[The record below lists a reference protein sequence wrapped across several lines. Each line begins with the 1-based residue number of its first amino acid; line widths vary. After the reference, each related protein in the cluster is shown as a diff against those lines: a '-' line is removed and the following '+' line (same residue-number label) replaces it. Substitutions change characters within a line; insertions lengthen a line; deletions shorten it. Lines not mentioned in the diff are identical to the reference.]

1 VDLTFDLM
9 ADLGASD
16 EQLDFPILYAV
27 AREGRAFKDMDA
39 PRDDMEELFETVL
52 EEIPAPGTDLGR
64 PFQMLVTNLDY
75 SDYLGRIVIG
85 RVQRGEVRKGEFVNL
100 VHKNGTMTKTRVVQP
115 FTHLGLQRIEADT
128 VGAGDIVALSGIE
141 DAQIGET
148 VADLADP
155 EALPIITVDEPTVS
169 MTFGP
174 NTSPFA
180 GKEGRYV
187 TSRHLRDRLMREVQ
201 TNVSL
206 RVEEL
211 SPEEFEVSGR
221 GELHLSI
228 LLETMRREGYEV
240 QVGSPRV
247 IVREIEG
254 KKHEP
259 FEHLVL
265 DVPER
270 FSSTIIGTLSGRKG
284 QLVDVEPQGSRTR
297 IEFKIPARALFGFRT
312 QFLSMTQG
320 EGIMSHVFD
329 GYAPWAGDL
338 KTRTNGSMV
347 RSEGRHRLRL
357 LHLEAPG
364 ARRLLYPARH
374 RRLRRHGRRLLQ
386 PRERPQ
392 RQRLQE
398 QEAHQRPLR
407 RRRRRPQPTRRPQ
420 DDPRDALEYIGEDE
434 LVEITPESIRLRK
447 KDPRTRHAQAV
458 GLARRTGSP
467 SGWALWPPVGVLVAD
482 DPVMVRVV
490 SAGPLVLN
498 RQSAW
503 QRPWSAPHGRV
514 YRRSQSHPGRGPARH
529 GGGLAAGEAGARA
542 GVRGVGLRH
551 PRGGEKGSGLPR
563 LGGAPPSDSDD
574 DEYRIVFRFD
584 HASNLHAWENS
595 EERRRWLRKSRP
607 MLHEEEKVHVLTG
620 LETWF
625 TLPSKAGEPAPPRY
639 KMAAVTWLA
648 VFPVVMVIFSI
659 FGQWLNLLPTL
670 LRTLVF
676 TLVMVTLMTYVIMP
690 RMTRLFSFWLYPDR
704 D

>member
-1 VDLTFDLM
+1 VDYRNIAIISHVDHGKTTLVDALLRQTLELGHGQEIVERAMDSNVLEKERGITILAKNTAVEYGGVKINIVDTPGHTDFGGEVERVLGMVDGCLLLVDAAEGPMPQTRFVLRKAIELGLKPIVVINKIDRQDARPEEVVDLTFDLM

-52 EEIPAPGTDLGR
+52 EEIPAPGTDLGA

-206 RVEEL
+206 RVDEL

-338 KTRTNGSMV
+338 KPRTNGSMV
-347 RSEGRHRLRL
+347 ASEAGT
-357 LHLEAPG
+357 AY
-364 ARRLLYPARH
+364 AYSIWK
-374 RRLRRHGRRLLQ
+374 
-386 PRERPQ
+386 
-392 RQRLQE
+392 LQE
-398 QEAHQRPLR
+398 RGVFFIQPATDVYVGMVVGSYSRENDLNVNVCKNKKLTNVRSAGADDALNLTPVRPMTLE
-407 RRRRRPQPTRRPQ
+407 
-420 DDPRDALEYIGEDE
+420 DALEYIGDDE

-447 KDPRTRHAQAV
+447 K
-458 GLARRTGSP
+458 
-467 SGWALWPPVGVLVAD
+467 VLE
-482 DPVMVRVV
+482 
-490 SAGPLVLN
+490 
-498 RQSAW
+498 
-503 QRPWSAPHGRV
+503 
-514 YRRSQSHPGRGPARH
+514 PGM
-529 GGGLAAGEAGARA
+529 
-542 GVRGVGLRH
+542 
-551 PRGGEKGSGLPR
+551 
-563 LGGAPPSDSDD
+563 
-574 DEYRIVFRFD
+574 
-584 HASNLHAWENS
+584 
-595 EERRRWLRKSRP
+595 RK
-607 MLHEEEKVHVLTG
+607 
-620 LETWF
+620 
-625 TLPSKAGEPAPPRY
+625 
-639 KMAAVTWLA
+639 
-648 VFPVVMVIFSI
+648 
-659 FGQWLNLLPTL
+659 
-670 LRTLVF
+670 
-676 TLVMVTLMTYVIMP
+676 
-690 RMTRLFSFWLYPDR
+690 
-704 D
+704 

>member
-1 VDLTFDLM
+1 VDYRNIAIISHVDHGKTTLVDALLRQTLELGHGQEIVERAMDSNVLEKERGITILAKNTAVEYGGVKINIVDTPGHTDFGGEVERVLGMVDGCLLLVDAAEGPMPQTRFVLRKAIELGLKPIVVINKIDRQDARPEEVVDLTFDLM

-52 EEIPAPGTDLGR
+52 EEIPAPGTDLGA

-206 RVEEL
+206 RVDEL

-347 RSEGRHRLRL
+347 ASEAGT
-357 LHLEAPG
+357 AY
-364 ARRLLYPARH
+364 AYSIWK
-374 RRLRRHGRRLLQ
+374 
-386 PRERPQ
+386 
-392 RQRLQE
+392 LQE
-398 QEAHQRPLR
+398 RGVFFIQPATDVYVGMVVGSYSRENDLNVNVCKNKKLTNVRSAGADDALNLTPVRPMTLE
-407 RRRRRPQPTRRPQ
+407 
-420 DDPRDALEYIGEDE
+420 DALEYIGEDE

-447 KDPRTRHAQAV
+447 K
-458 GLARRTGSP
+458 
-467 SGWALWPPVGVLVAD
+467 VLE
-482 DPVMVRVV
+482 
-490 SAGPLVLN
+490 
-498 RQSAW
+498 
-503 QRPWSAPHGRV
+503 
-514 YRRSQSHPGRGPARH
+514 PGM
-529 GGGLAAGEAGARA
+529 
-542 GVRGVGLRH
+542 
-551 PRGGEKGSGLPR
+551 
-563 LGGAPPSDSDD
+563 
-574 DEYRIVFRFD
+574 
-584 HASNLHAWENS
+584 
-595 EERRRWLRKSRP
+595 RK
-607 MLHEEEKVHVLTG
+607 
-620 LETWF
+620 
-625 TLPSKAGEPAPPRY
+625 
-639 KMAAVTWLA
+639 
-648 VFPVVMVIFSI
+648 
-659 FGQWLNLLPTL
+659 
-670 LRTLVF
+670 
-676 TLVMVTLMTYVIMP
+676 
-690 RMTRLFSFWLYPDR
+690 
-704 D
+704 

>member
-1 VDLTFDLM
+1 VEYRNIAIISHVDHGKTTLVDALLRQTLELGHGQEIVERAMDSNVLEKERGITILAKNTAVEYGGVKVNIVDTPGHTDFGGEVERVLGMVDGCLLLVDAAEGPMPQTRFVLRKAIELGLKLIVVVNKIDRMDARPEEVVDLTFDLM

-27 AREGRAFKDMDA
+27 AREGKAFKDLED
-39 PRDDMEELFETVL
+39 PHDDMQLLFETVL
-52 EEIPAPGTDLGR
+52 EEIPPPDTDLGA

-100 VHKNGTMTKTRVVQP
+100 VHKDGTMTKLRVVQP
-115 FTHLGLQRIEADT
+115 FTHLGLQRIEAER
-128 VGAGDIVALSGIE
+128 VGAGDIVALSGVE

-180 GKEGRYV
+180 GKEGKYI
-187 TSRHLRDRLMREVQ
+187 TSRHLRDRLMREIQ

-211 SPEEFEVSGR
+211 RPEEFEVSGR

-247 IVREIEG
+247 IVREIGG

-284 QLVDVEPQGSRTR
+284 QLVDMEPQGSRTR
-297 IEFKIPARALFGFRT
+297 IEFKIPARALLGFRT

-338 KTRTNGSMV
+338 KTRKNGSLVASEAGSAYAYSIWKLQERGVFFIQPATDVYVGMVVGSYSRENDLNVNVCKNKKLTNV
-347 RSEGRHRLRL
+347 RSAGADDALNLTPVRKLT
-357 LHLEAPG
+357 LE
-364 ARRLLYPARH
+364 
-374 RRLRRHGRRLLQ
+374 
-386 PRERPQ
+386 
-392 RQRLQE
+392 
-398 QEAHQRPLR
+398 
-407 RRRRRPQPTRRPQ
+407 
-420 DDPRDALEYIGEDE
+420 DALEYIGEDE

-447 KDPRTRHAQAV
+447 KI
-458 GLARRTGSP
+458 LE
-467 SGWALWPPVGVLVAD
+467 
-482 DPVMVRVV
+482 
-490 SAGPLVLN
+490 
-498 RQSAW
+498 
-503 QRPWSAPHGRV
+503 
-514 YRRSQSHPGRGPARH
+514 PGM
-529 GGGLAAGEAGARA
+529 
-542 GVRGVGLRH
+542 
-551 PRGGEKGSGLPR
+551 
-563 LGGAPPSDSDD
+563 
-574 DEYRIVFRFD
+574 
-584 HASNLHAWENS
+584 
-595 EERRRWLRKSRP
+595 RK
-607 MLHEEEKVHVLTG
+607 
-620 LETWF
+620 
-625 TLPSKAGEPAPPRY
+625 
-639 KMAAVTWLA
+639 
-648 VFPVVMVIFSI
+648 
-659 FGQWLNLLPTL
+659 
-670 LRTLVF
+670 
-676 TLVMVTLMTYVIMP
+676 
-690 RMTRLFSFWLYPDR
+690 
-704 D
+704 

>member
-1 VDLTFDLM
+1 MDYRNIAIISHVDHGKTTLVDALLRQTLELGHGQEITERAMDSNVLERERGITILAKNTAVEYGGVKINIVDTPGHTDFGGEVERVLGMADGCLLLVDAAEGPMPQTRFVLRKAIELGLKPIVVINKIDRQDARPEEVVDLTFDLM

-16 EQLDFPILYAV
+16 EQLDFPILYTV
-27 AREGRAFKDMDA
+27 AREGEAFKDLED
-39 PRDDMEELFETVL
+39 PRDDMQELFETVL
-52 EEIPAPGTDLGR
+52 DEIPAPATDLEA

-100 VHKNGTMTKTRVVQP
+100 LHKDGTRTKVRAVQP
-115 FTHLGLQRIEADT
+115 FTHLGLQRIEAER

-148 VADLADP
+148 VADLANP

-180 GKEGRYV
+180 GKEGKYV

-254 KKHEP
+254 RKHEP

-297 IEFKIPARALFGFRT
+297 IEFKIPVRALFGFRT

-329 GYAPWAGDL
+329 GYALWAGDL

-347 RSEGRHRLRL
+347 ASEAGT
-357 LHLEAPG
+357 AY
-364 ARRLLYPARH
+364 AYSIWK
-374 RRLRRHGRRLLQ
+374 
-386 PRERPQ
+386 
-392 RQRLQE
+392 LQE
-398 QEAHQRPLR
+398 RGVFFIQPATDVYVGMVVGSYSRENDLNVNVCKNKKLTNVRSAGADDALNLTPVRPL
-407 RRRRRPQPTRRPQ
+407 TLE
-420 DDPRDALEYIGEDE
+420 DALEYIGEDE

-447 KDPRTRHAQAV
+447 K
-458 GLARRTGSP
+458 
-467 SGWALWPPVGVLVAD
+467 VLE
-482 DPVMVRVV
+482 
-490 SAGPLVLN
+490 
-498 RQSAW
+498 
-503 QRPWSAPHGRV
+503 
-514 YRRSQSHPGRGPARH
+514 PGM
-529 GGGLAAGEAGARA
+529 
-542 GVRGVGLRH
+542 
-551 PRGGEKGSGLPR
+551 
-563 LGGAPPSDSDD
+563 
-574 DEYRIVFRFD
+574 
-584 HASNLHAWENS
+584 
-595 EERRRWLRKSRP
+595 RK
-607 MLHEEEKVHVLTG
+607 
-620 LETWF
+620 
-625 TLPSKAGEPAPPRY
+625 
-639 KMAAVTWLA
+639 
-648 VFPVVMVIFSI
+648 
-659 FGQWLNLLPTL
+659 
-670 LRTLVF
+670 
-676 TLVMVTLMTYVIMP
+676 
-690 RMTRLFSFWLYPDR
+690 
-704 D
+704 